1 MDYARAHYD
10 DGSVACDE
18 TGLAIQRYYPW
29 GARRILYG
37 EIRDISVLPMSA
49 WAAMA
54 PWKIWGP
61 TDLEHW
67 WNLDAHRAEKH
78 VALVIDTGERFKPTV
93 TPCDPEG
100 FEMVI
105 RGHLSGLTALRETAA
120 LARLMADY
128 HPAAP
133 PIPQQREV
141 PAEPQVVKK
150 PAARKKT
157 ASV

>member
-37 EIRDISVLPMSA
+37 EIKDVSILKLGG
-49 WAAMA
+49 WAAA
-54 PWKIWGP
+54 QPFRIWGP

-67 WNLDAHRAEKH
+67 WNLDTRRVERS

-93 TPCDPEG
+93 TPADPEG
-100 FEMVI
+100 FELVV
-105 RGHLSGLTALRETAA
+105 RAHLTGLQEMRETAA
-120 LARLMADY
+120 LARLMAGY
-128 HPAAP
+128 APA
-133 PIPQQREV
+133 IPAQRDAAVETQGRHSRV
-141 PAEPQVVKK
+141 P
-150 PAARKKT
+150 
-157 ASV
+157 S